1 MSSAAQKIEIPNTLR
16 DKVGGSPPVADA
28 QMIAMAEA
36 ALQGLSGNFAEWL
49 RDEVEKL
56 EEARLQVTQ
65 EGVSAE
71 TMEHV
76 YIRAHDLKGLG
87 ATYEFPLVTRI
98 AASLCKMIDSPATR
112 QDAPLFLID
121 AHIDAIKAAV
131 RGNVKTDEHPVGR
144 VLAEELE
151 SRVRAFVV

>member
-1 MSSAAQKIEIPNTLR
+1 MSSAARKIEVPNTLR
-16 DKVGGSPPVADA
+16 EKVGGSPPVADA
-28 QMIAMAEA
+28 EMIAKAEA
-36 ALQGLSGNFAEWL
+36 ALQDLSSNFAEWL

-56 EEARLQVTQ
+56 ETARRQITDAGVT
-65 EGVSAE
+65 AE
-71 TMEHV
+71 TMEYL

-98 AASLCKMIDSPATR
+98 AGSLCRMIDSPATR
-112 QDAPLFLID
+112 QDAPLFLLD

-151 SRVRAFVV
+151 GRVRTFLA